1 MYIKLI
7 SIKKSLKESKKLT
20 AIFQIKTSRQA
31 KKFTEKKTSFGY
43 NNPDDKQ
50 NDFTKHGDIDRRNRY
65 IIRHAKDLTTDDPT
79 RAGYLSI
86 FLLWSKPTLEASVK
100 DYNRRLKI
108 YNDTGK
114 FPYEDLID
122 DAEEMMK
129 EKKENEK

>member
-20 AIFQIKTSRQA
+20 AVFQIKTSKGA
-31 KKFTEKKTSFGY
+31 KKFTEKRTNFGY

-65 IIRHAKDLTTDDPT
+65 IIRHAKDLKTDDPT

-108 YNDTGK
+108 YNDTDK
-114 FPYEDLID
+114 FPYQDLID
-122 DAEEMMK
+122 EAEKMMK
-129 EKKENEK
+129 EKKEDEK

>member
-20 AIFQIKTSRQA
+20 AVFQIKTSKGA
-31 KKFTEKKTSFGY
+31 KKFTEKRTNFGY

-65 IIRHAKDLTTDDPT
+65 IIRHAKDLKTDDPT

-122 DAEEMMK
+122 GAEQMIAK
-129 EKKENEK
+129 KKEDEK